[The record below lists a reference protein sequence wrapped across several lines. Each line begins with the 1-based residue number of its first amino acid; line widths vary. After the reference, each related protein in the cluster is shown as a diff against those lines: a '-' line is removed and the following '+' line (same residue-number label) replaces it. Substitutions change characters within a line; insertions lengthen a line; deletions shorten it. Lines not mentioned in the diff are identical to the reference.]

1 MFPLADVN
9 IRRTFPFVNYLIIF
23 ANIVVFL
30 LELGAYNTDT
40 FINTYAFVPSRFVW
54 TDPSSYAPIL
64 YAMFMH
70 GSLMHILGNMWFLH
84 VFGDNIEDTF
94 GHIKYLLFYIAGGVI
109 ATFAQYVLMP
119 TTNIPLLG
127 ASGAVAAVAGAYFVL
142 FRNSQIKTLVALIVI
157 WTIVRVPAWI
167 ILGYW
172 FLIQLASGFGS
183 LGQVGNADM
192 GGVAFWAHIGG
203 FVFGSIV
210 ALLVSKTT
218 HYNNNY
224 DA

>member
-1 MFPLADVN
+1 MFPLSDVN

-109 ATFAQYVLMP
+109 AAFAQYVLMP
-119 TTNIPLLG
+119 TTSIPLLG

-172 FLIQLASGFGS
+172 FLIQLVSGFGS
-183 LGQVGNADM
+183 LGQVGNADV

-203 FVFGSIV
+203 FVFGCVV
-210 ALLVSKTT
+210 ALLISKTT

>member
-1 MFPLADVN
+1 MFPLSDVN
-9 IRRTFPFVNYLIIF
+9 IRRTFPFVNYLIIA
-23 ANIVVFL
+23 ANVVVFL

-94 GHIKYLLFYIAGGVI
+94 GHIKYLLFYMSGGVI

-119 TTNIPLLG
+119 TTTIPLLG

-142 FRNSQIKTLVALIVI
+142 FRTSQIKTLVALIVI

-172 FLIQLASGFGS
+172 FLIQVVSGFGS
-183 LGQVGNADM
+183 LGTGVGQDV

-218 HYNNNY
+218 HYSNNY